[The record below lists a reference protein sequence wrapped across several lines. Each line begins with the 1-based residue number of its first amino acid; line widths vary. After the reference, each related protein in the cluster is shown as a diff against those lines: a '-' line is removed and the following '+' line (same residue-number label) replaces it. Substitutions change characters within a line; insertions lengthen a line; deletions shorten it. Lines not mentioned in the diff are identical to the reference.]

1 MDVLIDYLNQLNWIA
16 VLAGTVAA
24 FASGALWYSKALF
37 LEPWMKG
44 AGLSKK
50 DVENPD
56 MLKTMGGG
64 FVATLVSAIALAVV
78 YDVLALEGVVDGLL
92 LGVLVALGFVVS
104 NKLMHTLF
112 EMKPNSYILV
122 TSAGDVVAL
131 GVMGAVIG
139 LLR

>member
-1 MDVLIDYLNQLNWIA
+1 MEVLIDYLNQLNWVA
-16 VLAGTVAA
+16 VVAAAVAA
-24 FASGALWYSKALF
+24 FATGALWYSKALF

-64 FVATLVSAIALAVV
+64 FVSVLVTAVALAVV
-78 YDVLALEGVVDGLL
+78 YDVLALDGVWNGLL
-92 LGVLVALGFVVS
+92 LGVLIALGFVVS

-122 TSAGDVVAL
+122 TSAGDIVAL
-131 GVMGAVIG
+131 GVMGAVLG

>member
-1 MDVLIDYLNQLNWIA
+1 MDVLIDYLGQLNWLA
-16 VLAGTVAA
+16 VVAAAVAA

-44 AGLSKK
+44 AKLSKK

-64 FVATLVSAIALAVV
+64 FVSVLVSAVAMAVV
-78 YDVLALEGVVDGLL
+78 YDVLALDGVVDGML
-92 LGVLVALGFVVS
+92 LGVLIALGFVVS

-112 EMKPNSYILV
+112 EMKPNNYILI

-131 GVMGAVIG
+131 GIMGAVLG

>member
-1 MDVLIDYLNQLNWIA
+1 MDVLIDYLNQLNWLA
-16 VLAGTVAA
+16 VLAGAVAA
-24 FASGALWYSKALF
+24 FATGALWYSKALF

-44 AGLSKK
+44 AKLTKK
-50 DVENPD
+50 DVENPN

-64 FVATLVSAIALAVV
+64 FVSVFVSAVALAIV
-78 YDVLALEGVVDGLL
+78 YDVLALDGVVDGLL

-131 GVMGAVIG
+131 GVMGAVLG

>member
-24 FASGALWYSKALF
+24 FATGALWYSKALF

-50 DVENPD
+50 DVENPN

-64 FVATLVSAIALAVV
+64 FVSTLVSAIALAVV
-78 YDVLALEGVVDGLL
+78 YDVLALDGVLDGLL

>member
-1 MDVLIDYLNQLNWIA
+1 MDVLIDYLNQLNWLA

-24 FASGALWYSKALF
+24 FATGALWYSKALF

-44 AGLSKK
+44 AGLTKK
-50 DVENPD
+50 DVENPN

-64 FVATLVSAIALAVV
+64 FVSTLVSAIALAVV
-78 YDVLALEGVVDGLL
+78 YDVLALDGVFDGLL

-112 EMKPNSYILV
+112 EMKPNNYILI
-122 TSAGDVVAL
+122 TSAGDVVAF

>member
-1 MDVLIDYLNQLNWIA
+1 MDVLIDYLNQLNWLA
-16 VLAGTVAA
+16 VLAAAIAA
-24 FASGALWYSKALF
+24 FATGALWYSKALF

-56 MLKTMGGG
+56 MAKSMGGG
-64 FVATLVSAIALAVV
+64 FVSVLISAVALAIV
-78 YDVLALEGVVDGLL
+78 YDVLALDGVVDGLL
-92 LGVLVALGFVVS
+92 LGVLVAIGFVVS

-131 GVMGAVIG
+131 GVMGAVLG